1 MFSFSAEPTE
11 LNFEVSDDTT
21 CGSFQLG
28 PSCIATDRC
37 GTLYYMSPSQ
47 YSGDAYSFETDVWGL
62 GMIMFR
68 MLTGR
73 LPFGDR
79 ADTSAELRAC
89 YRDDPILFK
98 DEEGLDEPTKDL
110 ISRMLTTDPAARAT
124 IPEIME
130 HQYFDAVPPCRPLP
144 WAPRTPYI
152 PKVTRPALI
161 AEGTPYLDLKDPLPG
176 FSYVSQE
183 LFKPTPVKRE
193 TWVDRVRNAFNGK
206 KNKSRVVPTTVDASV
221 TVCGSSDGKQKT
233 TTPVRVPA
241 PGKKTRTAT
250 SGFSFAGFFK
260 RTFTSLKSKS
270 KPGYVEGSAVKS
282 RSGVKPPSRSEVD
295 RMQSFRFPPQPKT
308 FPAQSGF
315 VVVSGKKGHDGIQ
328 EQPMAS
334 TRSILSRVM
343 GWLRRHYCVNV
354 KMGQAHRI
362 DLTEC

>member
-1 MFSFSAEPTE
+1 
-11 LNFEVSDDTT
+11 
-21 CGSFQLG
+21 
-28 PSCIATDRC
+28 
-37 GTLYYMSPSQ
+37 
-47 YSGDAYSFETDVWGL
+47 
-62 GMIMFR
+62 
-68 MLTGR
+68 
-73 LPFGDR
+73 
-79 ADTSAELRAC
+79 
-89 YRDDPILFK
+89 
-98 DEEGLDEPTKDL
+98 
-110 ISRMLTTDPAARAT
+110 
-124 IPEIME
+124 
-130 HQYFDAVPPCRPLP
+130 
-144 WAPRTPYI
+144 
-152 PKVTRPALI
+152 
-161 AEGTPYLDLKDPLPG
+161 
-176 FSYVSQE
+176 
-183 LFKPTPVKRE
+183 
-193 TWVDRVRNAFNGK
+193 
-206 KNKSRVVPTTVDASV
+206 VVPTTVDASV

-328 EQPMAS
+328 EQPMAP

-343 GWLRRHYCVNV
+343 GWLRRDYCVNV